1 LTIHLR
7 VKKIDNYKLQKTRP
21 FLCIE
26 IMINKP
32 SIASKTVRKSA
43 SEHGFT
49 LIELLTVIAI
59 IGILAAIL
67 IPVAGKVR
75 DASRKAACLSNL
87 RQIGTALHLYHDD
100 YGRFPDASQPNT
112 FMTLA
117 GKRGTVSP
125 YTADATERALNP
137 YLDVPNHPDAEV
149 PVVHC
154 PSDNEMYDESG
165 SSYAYS
171 NVTPEGETGPTGYMT
186 LENGTGVSLELV
198 ENPSRVLLAYEV
210 NAALR
215 TRVVNGG
222 QDRFEFHGTP
232 LSYPVV
238 FVDGHTSILDVV
250 PGEKV
255 ADHYSFYWHEG
266 RFDSEDF

>member
-1 LTIHLR
+1 MNKNHPEFPISAA
-7 VKKIDNYKLQKTRP
+7 RP
-21 FLCIE
+21 
-26 IMINKP
+26 
-32 SIASKTVRKSA
+32 TTDR
-43 SEHGFT
+43 GFT

-67 IPVAGKVR
+67 IPVVGKVR
-75 DASRKAACLSNL
+75 DSSRKAACLSNL
-87 RQIGTALHLYHDD
+87 RQIGAALHLYHHDH
-100 YGRFPDASQPNT
+100 GRFPDEGNGS

-117 GKRGTVSP
+117 GKRGQVSP
-125 YTADATERALNP
+125 YTLDATERPLNP

-149 PVVHC
+149 PIVHC
-154 PSDNEMYDESG
+154 PSDDVMYDESG

-171 NVTPEGETGPTGYMT
+171 NVKPDGVEETTGYMT
-186 LENGTGVSLELV
+186 HESGVGVMLEQI

-222 QDRFEFHGTP
+222 QSRFEFHDTP

-238 FVDGHTSILDVV
+238 YVDGHTAILDVI
-250 PGEKV
+250 PGEKIT
-255 ADHYSFYWHEG
+255 DGYSFYWHEG
-266 RFDSEDF
+266 RLSGIEPF

>member
-1 LTIHLR
+1 MNKQLPFPPRSRRNALR
-7 VKKIDNYKLQKTRP
+7 T
-21 FLCIE
+21 
-26 IMINKP
+26 
-32 SIASKTVRKSA
+32 A
-43 SEHGFT
+43 GFT

-67 IPVAGKVR
+67 IPVVGKVR
-75 DASRKAACLSNL
+75 DASRRSACTSNL
-87 RQIGTALHLYHDD
+87 RQIGAALHLYHDD
-100 YGRFPDASQPNT
+100 HGRFPDNNDDS

-117 GKRGTVSP
+117 GKRGSVSP

-137 YLDVPNHPDAEV
+137 YLDVPDHPDAEV

-154 PSDNEMYDESG
+154 PSDEVMYDESG

-171 NVTPEGETGPTGYMT
+171 NVTPEGESGPTGYMT
-186 LENGTGVSLELV
+186 RASGRGVSLSHV
-198 ENPSRVLLAYEV
+198 ENPTRVLLAYEV

-222 QDRFEFHGTP
+222 QDRFEFHDTP
-232 LSYPVV
+232 LTYPVV
-238 FVDGHTSILDVV
+238 FVDGHTSLLTVV

-255 ADHYSFYWHEG
+255 TDTYSFYWHEG
-266 RFDSEDF
+266 TLNEGL